1 MNLLSFLFLLLLFY
15 TKVCPDL
22 QVTPRTRLFAAV
34 MNDVEIL
41 AMSDPSIHGAENVVK
56 IMTDIDQDRCVV
68 YLENF

>member
-1 MNLLSFLFLLLLFY
+1 M
-15 TKVCPDL
+15 CPDL